1 MRCLTINTNLI
12 IINCREISLN
22 MILYWAAFHIDN
34 LIIYVFVFVDYHIFH
49 QHSQRV
55 LHCLCLRPPTQGHL
69 HLVSRILSRR
79 QPLPPPLPTSQD
91 NINYS
96 IPPYNS
102 LFILEKSSNWFM
114 WLSSISTMTISVMFT
129 FSMVNAV
136 CFIIMVTCGI
146 CHNNIPSKILPT
158 PIVFLKKIISLHFNF
173 PSNFNFFQNTTF
185 QKTISRHFYSFP
197 GFPRNSMLPTWCFK
211 SFTYFT
217 FRIIFIFWMKALCP
231 WTCQISFPK

>member
-1 MRCLTINTNLI
+1 MSYIV
-12 IINCREISLN
+12 S
-22 MILYWAAFHIDN
+22 A
-34 LIIYVFVFVDYHIFH
+34 YVH
-49 QHSQRV
+49 QHKA
-55 LHCLCLRPPTQGHL
+55 T
-69 HLVSRILSRR
+69 RIWYREFYHGAN
-79 QPLPPPLPTSQD
+79 PFFPPPPLPTSPD
-91 NINYS
+91 NIHYS

-158 PIVFLKKIISLHFNF
+158 PIGFLKKIISLHFNF
-173 PSNFNFFQNTTF
+173 PSNFYFFQNTTF

-217 FRIIFIFWMKALCP
+217 FGIIFIFWMKALCP
-231 WTCQISFPK
+231 WTCHPFNVFFVTPVAICNILP